1 MMNSLTEMLA
11 QTGDT
16 LSAGA
21 TQTPETQS
29 TSAPP
34 STSTG
39 AAPPTVST
47 GAAPP
52 TASTGAAPSTP
63 GKPAPPDSSLGLMFG
78 VMVALM
84 VFMWVMNSKRQ
95 KREQKQRA
103 DMLGK
108 LGKNDRVLT
117 IGGIIGTVVSVKESE
132 VVLKVD
138 ESTNTKMTFARRA
151 IQQVL
156 VGDEAPKLE
165 ETR

>member
-1 MMNSLTEMLA
+1 MISLTEMLA
-11 QTGDT
+11 QTGDAV
-16 LSAGA
+16 SAGQGSA
-21 TQTPETQS
+21 PETQS

-34 STSTG
+34 AGSTG
-39 AAPPTVST
+39 AAPN
-47 GAAPP
+47 
-52 TASTGAAPSTP
+52 TP
-63 GKPAPPDSSLGLMFG
+63 AKPPPDSSLGLMFG

-95 KREQKQRA
+95 KREKQQRA

-108 LGKNDRVLT
+108 LSKNDRVLT
-117 IGGIIGTVVSVKESE
+117 IGGIIGTVVSVKETE

>member
-1 MMNSLTEMLA
+1 MISLTEMLA

-21 TQTPETQS
+21 AQAPETQS

-39 AAPPTVST
+39 AAPPTSST
-47 GAAPP
+47 GAAPN
-52 TASTGAAPSTP
+52 TP
-63 GKPAPPDSSLGLMFG
+63 AKPASPDSSLGLMFG

-84 VFMWVMNSKRQ
+84 VFMWVMNSKKQ
-95 KREQKQRA
+95 KREQQQRA

-117 IGGIIGTVVSVKESE
+117 IGGIIGTVVSVKDTE